1 MKSARHPALCNRSL
15 PLRPKPL
22 AVWQRLCLALYA
34 GLFAGVLPFICL
46 GALGEPGHPHRF
58 PHFVFAM
65 PQLAKH
71 QPQLIA
77 ATPPAAMATLPMS
90 HHAGHA
96 NLGHQRPAPVTV
108 PTTII
113 PASCPLAEG
122 MVPGRATA
130 TIMIFTILQLIL
142 LGSALIDPWARR
154 HFVRHRPYALRA
166 SITLSVPLPPPRWLP
181 AH

>member
-1 MKSARHPALCNRSL
+1 MKSARYPALCNHSL
-15 PLRPKPL
+15 HSRAKPL

-65 PQLAKH
+65 PQLANH
-71 QPQLIA
+71 QPP
-77 ATPPAAMATLPMS
+77 ATATSPSAQATQPMS

-96 NLGHQRPAPVTV
+96 NQGQQHPAPITI
-108 PTTII
+108 PTTTTE
-113 PASCPLAEG
+113 ASCPLANG
-122 MVPGRATA
+122 TVPGRATA
-130 TIMIFTILQLIL
+130 TILIFTILQLIL
-142 LGSALIDPWARR
+142 LGAALIDPWARR
-154 HFVRHRPYALRA
+154 HFVRYRPYSLRA
-166 SITLSVPLPPPRWLP
+166 SITLIVPLPPPRWLP

>member
-15 PLRPKPL
+15 HLQSKPL
-22 AVWQRLCLALYA
+22 ARWQRLCLALYA

-65 PQLAKH
+65 PQLADH
-71 QPQLIA
+71 QPPA
-77 ATPPAAMATLPMS
+77 TATPPTAMATLPMA
-90 HHAGHA
+90 HHAGHV
-96 NLGHQRPAPVTV
+96 NQEQQRPAPITAP
-108 PTTII
+108 PTTIQ
-113 PASCPLAEG
+113 ASCPLAEG
-122 MVPGRATA
+122 IVPGRATA

-142 LGSALIDPWARR
+142 LGGALIDPWARR
-154 HFVRHRPYALRA
+154 HFVRHRPYALWA
-166 SITLSVPLPPPRWLP
+166 SITLSVPLPPPRWRP